1 MAGMI
6 PPTPQINAPTDIWG
20 MKYWIDRAQKWI
32 RGTSEVKPLT
42 ITANYAIQNDESF
55 YGYVI
60 DTTGGSVVLTLPPA
74 NGSVGKKFFVK
85 MKVTNAIAVVN
96 PYSGD
101 TIDGSASV
109 ILTTANDWVEIVS
122 DGVNKW
128 WIVSKTSSGS
138 SASIPFYRTTGMTIP
153 TTSTFAGGMG
163 TIASQT
169 NKTDRFQITKL
180 SAPGAMAMLYVTPP
194 VTPYTVDVC
203 GTMHGMP
210 PTNDDV
216 LIGAARSDGTK
227 LQVIWGGAAATN
239 IANFPVIV
247 QKWNTTASVSTTVAT
262 GLASLGV
269 GVTYL
274 RFTDDGTTAS
284 YYYSNNGKDYF
295 LVFSEPHNTW
305 LTASRVG
312 IAVYFSGTV
321 PAGALA
327 KFAFYDF
334 TVTNSILGDAP

>member
-55 YGYVI
+55 YGYIV

-101 TIDGSASV
+101 TIDGAASV

-128 WIVSKTSSGS
+128 WIVSKTSSGGGGGG
-138 SASIPFYRTTGMTIP
+138 TV
-153 TTSTFAGGMG
+153 TSVG
-163 TIASQT
+163 
-169 NKTDRFQITKL
+169 L
-180 SAPGAMAMLYVTPP
+180 
-194 VTPYTVDVC
+194 
-203 GTMHGMP
+203 GMP
-210 PTNDDV
+210 PGFVVT
-216 LIGAARSDGTK
+216 GS
-227 LQVIWGGAAATN
+227 
-239 IANFPVIV
+239 PV
-247 QKWNTTASVSTTVAT
+247 TT
-262 GLASLGV
+262 
-269 GVTYL
+269 
-274 RFTDDGTTAS
+274 
-284 YYYSNNGKDYF
+284 
-295 LVFSEPHNTW
+295 
-305 LTASRVG
+305 
-312 IAVYFSGTV
+312 SGTISV
-321 PAGALA
+321 TGYEKANYY
-327 KFAFYDF
+327 FARRF
-334 TVTNSILGDAP
+334 GR